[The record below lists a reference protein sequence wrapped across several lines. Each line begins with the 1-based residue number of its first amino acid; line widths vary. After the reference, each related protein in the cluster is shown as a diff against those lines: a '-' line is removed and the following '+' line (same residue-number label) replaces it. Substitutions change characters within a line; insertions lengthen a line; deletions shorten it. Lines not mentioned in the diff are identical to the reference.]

1 MFLLSWRGV
10 VLALVLFSIYAY
22 LLVKGGQDAVTP
34 WIDGTM
40 IVVIA
45 YLFVRSWF
53 G

>member
-34 WIDGTM
+34 WIDGT